1 MGSRCT
7 IHKTVYLDAV
17 LQKCITMQDKN
28 DNTFRTM
35 CQCVT
40 DILEQSYWPH
50 ITHSRLSHWSSFER
64 SAVNRLKVEF
74 DWCRKVP
81 RGCIAFKWNH
91 RSLQKKIVA
100 LLVPNN
106 VAFHLLY
113 SGWSSEFWST
123 THCSSLLI
131 ASSFSLIAQQPQ
143 RIISVDMVMANSCPP
158 VWSPLS
164 HAVFGQYP

>member
-1 MGSRCT
+1 MASRCT

-74 DWCRKVP
+74 DWCHKVP
-81 RGCIAFKWNH
+81 GGCIAFKWNH

-143 RIISVDMVMANSCPP
+143 RIISVDMVKAISCPP